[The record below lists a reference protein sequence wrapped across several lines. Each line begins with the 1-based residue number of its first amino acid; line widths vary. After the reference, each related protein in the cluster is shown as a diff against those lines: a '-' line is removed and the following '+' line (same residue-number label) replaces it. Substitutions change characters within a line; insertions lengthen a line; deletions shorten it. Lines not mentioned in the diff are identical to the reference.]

1 MTPCVRWAPTSKNP
15 RADDSV
21 IFVKKSIGHSQHRRE
36 RSRRGLQVTLGV
48 LVGLVL
54 IAGIAY
60 AWDVLANQH
69 KVPRATSVGGVDI
82 SRMERTA
89 AVSKLEDELGDVASQ
104 PVEVRSGEKSTQFT
118 PQDSGLALNYQ
129 KAVDGIPDASL
140 NPFARLY
147 SFIKPTEE
155 IPVAVDVDEQA
166 LGGELERVG
175 KDLSIEPKDG
185 NLELINGSLKETAPE
200 LGQAVD
206 QGTLH
211 NAVVDHWL
219 DPEGVDVTPMVVEPR
234 INDEAIEAM
243 RTGDAARALDNPLTL
258 KGENNTTGT
267 LRKPEISQFVTIA
280 AEDGELRLK
289 VDKDRA
295 QELFAERMQ
304 GSEVPG
310 TNAKISFSGN
320 KKQVTPSVDG
330 SIIDWDKTLEKFEER
345 VSSDDDREWDAD
357 YKPDPAK
364 FTTEMAEKATF
375 DDTISEFSTG
385 GFSGAS
391 GTNIRLVAQEVNGA
405 VVNPGETFSLNG
417 YTGPRG
423 TAQGYVESGII
434 IDGHAGTAV
443 GGGISQFATTLYNAA
458 YFAGMEDTAHTPHS
472 YYISRYPAGREAT
485 VYEGA
490 IDLQFTNTSD
500 HPVRIETSYGKDIT
514 VRFKGVKTVDVQSI
528 NNGRWAKTD
537 PQRMTVKED
546 CSPSGGA
553 PGFTTSDT
561 RVIKDLSGKELSRKT
576 TTTVYDPQP
585 IVTCG

>member
-1 MTPCVRWAPTSKNP
+1 M
-15 RADDSV
+15 
-21 IFVKKSIGHSQHRRE
+21 KKAIGQSQHRRD
-36 RSRRGLQVTLGV
+36 RNRRGLKVFLGV

-89 AVSKLEDELGDVASQ
+89 AVSKLEQELGDVATRPVIVRAGEETSQ
-104 PVEVRSGEKSTQFT
+104 LI
-118 PQDSGLALNYQ
+118 PQDSGLSLNYQ

-155 IPVAVDVDEQA
+155 IPVAVDINEEQ
-166 LGGELERVG
+166 LSGELDRVSEEL
-175 KDLSIEPKDG
+175 KVEPKDG
-185 NLELINGSLKETAPE
+185 NLELIDGSLKETKPV
-200 LGQAVD
+200 LGQAVEKEALRGD
-206 QGTLH
+206 
-211 NAVVDHWL
+211 VEKHWL
-219 DPEGVDVTPMVVEPR
+219 DPQGVEVTPMVVEPQ
-234 INDEAIEAM
+234 INAAAIEAM

-258 KGENNTTGT
+258 NGENNTSGT
-267 LRKPEISQFVTIA
+267 LRKPEISQFVSIA

-295 QELFAERMQ
+295 RELFEERMQ

-310 TNAKISFSGN
+310 TNAKISFSGSD
-320 KKQVTPSVDG
+320 KQITPSVDG
-330 SIIDWDKTLEKFEER
+330 SIIDWEKTLDGFENR
-345 VSSDDDREWDAD
+345 VSSEDEREWDAD
-357 YKPDPAK
+357 YKPDPAE

-375 DDTISEFSTG
+375 DDTVSEFSTG

-490 IDLQFTNTSD
+490 IDLQFTNTSK
-500 HPVRIETSYGKDIT
+500 HPVRIETSFGKDIT
-514 VRFKGVKTVDVQSI
+514 VRFKGVKTVEVESI
-528 NNGRWAKTD
+528 NNGRWAKTE
-537 PQRMTVKED
+537 PQRMSVGED
-546 CSPSGGA
+546 CFPSGGA

-561 RVIKDLSGKELSRKT
+561 RVIKDLSGKEISRET